1 MKRNYIGLSNT
12 LHDSAMA
19 IVSSEGRVLFA
30 EATERYLQNKRSINC
45 PPDFFQHSSK
55 MIQKYCDPDTELVIA
70 QSWSEQAG
78 KLMEQMLEGIQNDER
93 RLVELFG
100 ELPNFMKTHIS
111 SREFLFLAQINAINQ
126 TGNTLR
132 YELNQ
137 RENAKYIRQLRP
149 RLYDHHLTHAAT
161 ACYSSPFREGVCAVL
176 DAIGEDSSTCCYVY
190 KDGAISK
197 IDDQANS
204 SSGSL
209 GFFYTLV
216 CVTCG
221 FGHLTGEEWKVMG
234 LAAYG
239 QPRKDLYQL
248 FRPLLEVDG
257 LTIKFAPDAAL
268 LQPFKKIHDIRRREG
283 ESPFAAADIA
293 YAGQQ
298 VFSEVYFEFLN
309 NLCKLGI
316 SENLIVGGGC
326 ALNSSANGRILEQT
340 NFNGLHVFSAPGD
353 DGNALGA
360 AWLAFYED
368 HPDTKKKKA
377 PVPQSPYLGSE
388 MSKGTLDKMQNFGPA
403 KQTRLELAE
412 VCRRTA
418 AILAEGKLVGW
429 VQGRA
434 EFGPRALGNRSIL
447 ADARYPDMKEKINA
461 RVKFREAFRPFA
473 PSILNEC
480 GPEYFIDYQESP
492 YMERTLRFR
501 EEVIPRVPAVVHE
514 DGTGRLQTVKLE
526 WNERFYLLI
535 QEFYG
540 LTGVPLLLNT
550 SFNVMGKPIIHTVE
564 DALSVFYTSGLD
576 ALVIGNTI
584 IEK

>member
-1 MKRNYIGLSNT
+1 MKRNYVGLSNT

-19 IVSSEGRVLFA
+19 IVDSEGRVLFA

-55 MIQKYCDPDTELVIA
+55 LIQKYCDPDAELVVA
-70 QSWSEQAG
+70 QSWSERAG
-78 KLMEQMLEGIQNDER
+78 NLMGQMLDGIRNDER
-93 RLVELFG
+93 RLIEIFG
-100 ELPNFMKTHIS
+100 ELPDFMRTHIS
-111 SREFLFLAQINAINQ
+111 SREFLFSAQINVINQ
-126 TGNTLR
+126 TGNTLK

-137 RENAKYIRQLRP
+137 RENTKYIRQLQP
-149 RLYDHHLTHAAT
+149 RLYDHHLTHAAA
-161 ACYSSPFREGVCAVL
+161 ACYSSPFRSGVCAVL
-176 DAIGEDSSTCCYVY
+176 DAVGEGSSTCCYSY
-190 KDGAISK
+190 QDGVISE
-197 IDDQANS
+197 IDDQPNS

-216 CVTCG
+216 CVACG

-239 QPRKDLYQL
+239 QPRKELYDL

-257 LTIKFAPDAAL
+257 LTIKFASEAAL
-268 LQPFKKIHDIRRREG
+268 LNPFKKIHEIRRKEG

-309 NLCKLGI
+309 NLGKLGI

-340 NFNGLHVFSAPGD
+340 NFDQLHVFSAPGD

-360 AWLAFYED
+360 AWLAFYGD
-368 HPDTKKKKA
+368 HPGAKEKETPA
-377 PVPQSPYLGSE
+377 LQSPYLGAE
-388 MSKGTLDKMQNFGPA
+388 MSKDTLDKMRTFGPA
-403 KQTRLELAE
+403 KQTQLEFTE

-429 VQGRA
+429 IQGRA

-447 ADARYPDMKEKINA
+447 ADARHPDMKDKINS

-473 PSILNEC
+473 PSILNEH
-480 GPEYFIDYQESP
+480 GPEYFVDYQETP

-514 DGTGRLQTVKLE
+514 DGTGRLQTVKRE
-526 WNERFYLLI
+526 WNERYYLLI
-535 QEFYG
+535 QEFYR

-576 ALVIGNTI
+576 VLVIGNTM

>member
-1 MKRNYIGLSNT
+1 M
-12 LHDSAMA
+12 
-19 IVSSEGRVLFA
+19 
-30 EATERYLQNKRSINC
+30 
-45 PPDFFQHSSK
+45 
-55 MIQKYCDPDTELVIA
+55 
-70 QSWSEQAG
+70 
-78 KLMEQMLEGIQNDER
+78 
-93 RLVELFG
+93 
-100 ELPNFMKTHIS
+100 
-111 SREFLFLAQINAINQ
+111 
-126 TGNTLR
+126 
-132 YELNQ
+132 
-137 RENAKYIRQLRP
+137 
-149 RLYDHHLTHAAT
+149 
-161 ACYSSPFREGVCAVL
+161 
-176 DAIGEDSSTCCYVY
+176 
-190 KDGAISK
+190 
-197 IDDQANS
+197 
-204 SSGSL
+204 
-209 GFFYTLV
+209 
-216 CVTCG
+216 
-221 FGHLTGEEWKVMG
+221 
-234 LAAYG
+234 
-239 QPRKDLYQL
+239 
-248 FRPLLEVDG
+248 
-257 LTIKFAPDAAL
+257 
-268 LQPFKKIHDIRRREG
+268 KIHDIRRREG

-316 SENLIVGGGC
+316 SENLIIGGGC

-368 HPDTKKKKA
+368 YPGAKKEKA
-377 PVPQSPYLGSE
+377 PVLQSPYLGSE

-403 KQTRLELAE
+403 KQTRLEFAE

-447 ADARYPDMKEKINA
+447 ADARYPDMKDKINT

-501 EEVIPRVPAVVHE
+501 EEVISQVPAVVHE

-576 ALVIGNTI
+576 ALVIGNI
-584 IEK
+584 MIEK